1 MLHPTAR
8 KNPLAWNG
16 GIGGAT
22 GRRKITICDWN
33 GDGKADIIMSG
44 KNSRLYLQVEAK
56 DGNWFFKDMGDMSG
70 QQLAAHTTSPTTVD
84 FDNDGIPE
92 VILGC
97 EDGFLYH
104 LKNND
109 WKK

>member
-1 MLHPTAR
+1 
-8 KNPLAWNG
+8 
-16 GIGGAT
+16 
-22 GRRKITICDWN
+22 
-33 GDGKADIIMSG
+33 
-44 KNSRLYLQVEAK
+44 
-56 DGNWFFKDMGDMSG
+56 MGDMSG

-109 WKK
+109 WKRRASGARQ

>member
-1 MLHPTAR
+1 M
-8 KNPLAWNG
+8 N
-16 GIGGAT
+16 
-22 GRRKITICDWN
+22 
-33 GDGKADIIMSG
+33 G
-44 KNSRLYLQVEAK
+44 KNSRLYIQTGMR
-56 DGNWFFKDMGDMSG
+56 DGNWIFVDAGDMSG
-70 QQLAAHTTSPTTVD
+70 QQLSAHTTNPTTVD

>member
-1 MLHPTAR
+1 
-8 KNPLAWNG
+8 
-16 GIGGAT
+16 
-22 GRRKITICDWN
+22 
-33 GDGKADIIMSG
+33 
-44 KNSRLYLQVEAK
+44 
-56 DGNWFFKDMGDMSG
+56 
-70 QQLAAHTTSPTTVD
+70 VD